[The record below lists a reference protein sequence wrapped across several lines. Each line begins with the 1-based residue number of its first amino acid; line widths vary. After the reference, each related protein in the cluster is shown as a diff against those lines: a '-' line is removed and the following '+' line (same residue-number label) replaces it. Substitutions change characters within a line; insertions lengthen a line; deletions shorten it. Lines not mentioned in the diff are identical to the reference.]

1 MAMFPFSNLSDYQ
14 FKHMDEPLF
23 IPDDVLGLIR
33 ELSMPACRHWQKFSE
48 VKSVLSNDLLRDV
61 TKKMCSSEADKV
73 LAAVV
78 AYKDA
83 NDCYQWLLAHCM
95 EGCDVRLILATRYA
109 KEDHDLKFR
118 ELHVAVYGA

>member
-1 MAMFPFSNLSDYQ
+1 MAMFPFHVLSDYQ

-33 ELSMPACRHWQKFSE
+33 ELSMPACRHWQKFRE

-61 TKKMCSSEADKV
+61 SKKMCSSEADNV

-83 NDCYQWLLAHCM
+83 NDSYQWLLAHCI

>member
-1 MAMFPFSNLSDYQ
+1 MAMFPFHDLTPYQ

-33 ELSMPACRHWQKFSE
+33 ELSMPACRHWQKFRE

-61 TKKMCSSEADKV
+61 TKKMCSSEADNV

-78 AYKDA
+78 AYKEM
-83 NDCYQWLLAHCM
+83 NDYYEWLSAHCI
-95 EGCDVRLILATRYA
+95 EGCDVRLILATRLA
-109 KEDHDLKFR
+109 KEDHILKFR
-118 ELHVAVYGA
+118 ELQVAVYGE

>member
-33 ELSMPACRHWQKFSE
+33 ELSMPACRHWRKFSE
-48 VKSVLSNDLLRDV
+48 VKSVLSNELLRDV

-73 LAAVV
+73 LAALV
-78 AYKDA
+78 AYKEA
-83 NDCYQWLLAHCM
+83 NDYYKWLLAHCI
-95 EGCDVRLILATRYA
+95 EGSTVHLILATRDA
-109 KEDHDLKFR
+109 KEDHILKFR
-118 ELHVAVYGA
+118 ELQVAVYGE

>member
-1 MAMFPFSNLSDYQ
+1 MAMFPFNNLSDYQ

-33 ELSMPACRHWQKFSE
+33 ELSMPACRHWRKFKE
-48 VKSVLSNDLLRDV
+48 IKSVLSNDLLRDV
-61 TKKMCSSEADKV
+61 SKKMCSSEADNV
-73 LAAVV
+73 LAAVA

-83 NDCYQWLLAHCM
+83 NDCYQWLLEHCI

-118 ELHVAVYGA
+118 ELHVAVYGE

>member
-1 MAMFPFSNLSDYQ
+1 MAMFPFHDLTPYQ
-14 FKHMDEPLF
+14 FKHMDDPLF

-33 ELSMPACRHWQKFSE
+33 ELSMPACRHWQKFRE

-61 TKKMCSSEADKV
+61 SKKMCTSEADKV

-83 NDCYQWLLAHCM
+83 NDSYQWLLAHCI

-118 ELHVAVYGA
+118 ELHVAVYGE